1 MLGRDLD
8 NLSGRFGDLQRDLC
22 LATGGITTQQTL
34 KTDGLN
40 FVVGGDLGVVG
51 FVCEPE
57 G

>member
-1 MLGRDLD
+1 VLGRDLD
-8 NLSGRFGDLQRDLC
+8 NLSGRFGDLQRDLR